1 MDEPPQKIHRLAVL
15 IGLVMGESESKTK
28 ETEQRE
34 EETLKRLLATPP
46 DHKRKG
52 KSAGSPKKLDQG
64 AEKKPGT

>member
-1 MDEPPQKIHRLAVL
+1 
-15 IGLVMGESESKTK
+15 MGESESKTK